1 MLELKNISY
10 KVKSNNEVRYILK
23 NLNLKFDK
31 NKIVVI
37 TGQNGSGKT
46 TLLKLIMGIVSPT
59 SGNILLNDKDITNL
73 SIFER
78 ANLGIAYSFQQPIK
92 FKGLTVKKLMQIA
105 LGKNNAKISTICEY
119 LSKVGLCARDYI
131 DREID
136 SSLSGGELKR
146 IEIATTLS
154 RNAKINIFDEPE
166 AGIDIWSFDNL
177 INIFQTLKQ
186 ERKGITIIVSHQEKI
201 MQLADEII
209 LINSANV
216 QKFSVKDDVLKHLKK
231 TYCEKLVEGV
241 YE

>member
-10 KVKSNNEVRYILK
+10 KVKSNNEERYILK
-23 NLNLKFDK
+23 NLSLKFDK

>member
-1 MLELKNISY
+1 M
-10 KVKSNNEVRYILK
+10 
-23 NLNLKFDK
+23 
-31 NKIVVI
+31 
-37 TGQNGSGKT
+37 
-46 TLLKLIMGIVSPT
+46 
-59 SGNILLNDKDITNL
+59 
-73 SIFER
+73 
-78 ANLGIAYSFQQPIK
+78 
-92 FKGLTVKKLMQIA
+92 
-105 LGKNNAKISTICEY
+105 
-119 LSKVGLCARDYI
+119 
-131 DREID
+131 
-136 SSLSGGELKR
+136 SGGELKR